1 MQSIHTVYTGLNKL
15 QHLNCNVQNVLTIG
29 CVGQT
34 RCRSNKHYKPE
45 FKKLRSQKVTT
56 RYVLKVD
63 LPDYEKDKMDSED
76 YSPEKLRTRY
86 KEKGIQP
93 TRPWIERSTFINNTG
108 SLIEPYVP
116 PEGDGKI
123 SPISTAGAKQKIE
136 LLKKKKETWQ
146 AIRKIRQ
153 NEEEFEL
160 YPEFITK
167 AQDIYL
173 KAHTTMVK
181 LKTKKIF
188 FNMLQKKLMWQEM
201 VHNIDSKTLRW
212 SFIKSIEPPR
222 VVHAR
227 VTDVITQDNLFAQ
240 ITVRFHTKQTL
251 SVFDRFGRLI
261 FGSDVIAKDVL
272 EYVVFEKHI
281 VNQYGMWR
289 IHGKIIP
296 DWMPPKE
303 PAPVTH
309 LLNVEAETVT
319 AIEAQPDESKSK
331 IVLPDA

>member
-1 MQSIHTVYTGLNKL
+1 MFKSIHTVCSGLNKL
-15 QHLNCNVQNVLTIG
+15 QYLNSTIQNVLTVG
-29 CVGQT
+29 CVSQT
-34 RCRSNKHYKPE
+34 RQRSNKHYKPE
-45 FKKLRSQKVTT
+45 FKKLRSQKV
-56 RYVLKVD
+56 LKVD
-63 LPDYEKDKMDSED
+63 LPDYEKERIDSDD
-76 YSPEKLRTRY
+76 YNPEKIRTRY

-93 TRPWIERSTFINNTG
+93 VRPWMERSTFINNTG
-108 SLIEPYVP
+108 TIIEPYVP

-136 LLKKKKETWQ
+136 LLKKKKDTWQ

-167 AQDIYL
+167 AQDVYI
-173 KAHTTMVK
+173 KAHTAMANKDKNNLIQYVTEKAYV
-181 LKTKKIF
+181 
-188 FNMLQKKLMWQEM
+188 EM
-201 VHNIDSKTLRW
+201 MHNIDNKTLRW

-227 VTDVITQDNLFAQ
+227 VTDIITQDNLFAQ
-240 ITVRFHTKQTL
+240 LTVRFHTQQTL
-251 SVFDRFGRLI
+251 TVFDRFGRLI
-261 FGSDVIAKDVL
+261 FGSDVVSKDVL

-281 VNQYGMWR
+281 VNQYGLWR

-303 PAPVTH
+303 PAGIT
-309 LLNVEAETVT
+309 NVMNLEPETATALEAK
-319 AIEAQPDESKSK
+319 PDEAKSK

>member
-1 MQSIHTVYTGLNKL
+1 MYRSIHTVCSTLNKN
-15 QHLNCNVQNVLTIG
+15 LNGPFQNVLTFGGVSQI
-29 CVGQT
+29 
-34 RCRSNKHYKPE
+34 RWRSNKHYKPE
-45 FKKLRSQKVTT
+45 FKKLRGQK
-56 RYVLKVD
+56 VLKVT
-63 LPDYEKDKMDSED
+63 LPKYDED
-76 YSPEKLRTRY
+76 NDEDNFSPEKVRSSY

-93 TRPWIERSTFINNTG
+93 IRPWIERSTFINNTG
-108 SLIEPYVP
+108 SIIEPYVP

-153 NEEEFEL
+153 NEEEFEI

-167 AQDIYL
+167 AQDIYI
-173 KAHTTMVK
+173 KAHTTMANND
-181 LKTKKIF
+181 KK
-188 FNMLQKKLMWQEM
+188 NLLQYVTEKAYVEM
-201 VHNIDSKTLRW
+201 IHNIENKTLRW
-212 SFIKSIEPPR
+212 SFIKSVEPPR

-227 VTDVITQDNLFAQ
+227 VTDIITQDNLFAQ
-240 ITVRFHTKQTL
+240 LTVRFHTKQIL

-272 EYVVFEKHI
+272 EYVVYEKHI

-303 PAPVTH
+303 PA
-309 LLNVEAETVT
+309 TVT
-319 AIEAQPDESKSK
+319 NIINLESETETALEVQPEEAKSK

>member
-1 MQSIHTVYTGLNKL
+1 MFRSVHTVYTGLNKL
-15 QHLNCNVQNVLTIG
+15 QHFNCNAQNVLTIG

-45 FKKLRSQKVTT
+45 FKKLRSQKV
-56 RYVLKVD
+56 LKVD
-63 LPDYEKDKMDSED
+63 LPDYEKDKNDAED

-86 KEKGIQP
+86 KEKGVQP
-93 TRPWIERSTFINNTG
+93 TRPWIERSTFITNTG
-108 SLIEPYVP
+108 SIIEPYVP

-173 KAHTTMVK
+173 KAHTTMVNK
-181 LKTKKIF
+181 DKK
-188 FNMLQKKLMWQEM
+188 NLLQYVTEKAYVEM
-201 VHNIDSKTLRW
+201 MHNIDNKTLRW
-212 SFIKSIEPPR
+212 SFLKSIEPPR

-227 VTDVITQDNLFAQ
+227 VTDIITQDNLFAQ
-240 ITVRFHTKQTL
+240 LTVRFHTKQTL

-261 FGSDVIAKDVL
+261 FGSDVVAKDVL

-303 PAPVTH
+303 PAPITNI
-309 LLNVEAETVT
+309 LNVEEETVT
-319 AIEAQPDESKSK
+319 AIEAQPDEAKSK